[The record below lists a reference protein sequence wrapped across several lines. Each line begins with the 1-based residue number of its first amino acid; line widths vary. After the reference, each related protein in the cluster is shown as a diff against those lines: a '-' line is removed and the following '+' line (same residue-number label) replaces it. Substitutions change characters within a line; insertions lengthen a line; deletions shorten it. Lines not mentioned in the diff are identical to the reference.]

1 MVNIMN
7 DKIKDLLK
15 NKPSKE
21 QIFNSVI
28 IDNSYLEKS
37 CKQQVELA
45 KEQEKERNKLK
56 LTLEL
61 KEMKFDI

>member
-15 NKPSKE
+15 NKLSKE

-28 IDNSYLEKS
+28 IDNSYFEKS
-37 CKQQVELA
+37 CKQQVELT

>member
-1 MVNIMN
+1 MNIMN
-7 DKIKDLLK
+7 NKIKDLLK

-28 IDNSYLEKS
+28 IDNSYFEKS
-37 CKQQVELA
+37 CKQQVELT

-56 LTLEL
+56 STLEL
-61 KEMKFDI
+61 KETKFDI

>member
-1 MVNIMN
+1 MN
-7 DKIKDLLK
+7 NKIKDLLK

-28 IDNSYLEKS
+28 IDNSYFEKS
-37 CKQQVELA
+37 CKQQVELM

-56 LTLEL
+56 STLEL
-61 KEMKFDI
+61 KETKFDI

>member
-1 MVNIMN
+1 MN
-7 DKIKDLLK
+7 DLLK

-28 IDNSYLEKS
+28 IDNSYFEKS
-37 CKQQVELA
+37 CKQQVELT
-45 KEQEKERNKLK
+45 KKQEKERNKLK
-56 LTLEL
+56 PTLEL